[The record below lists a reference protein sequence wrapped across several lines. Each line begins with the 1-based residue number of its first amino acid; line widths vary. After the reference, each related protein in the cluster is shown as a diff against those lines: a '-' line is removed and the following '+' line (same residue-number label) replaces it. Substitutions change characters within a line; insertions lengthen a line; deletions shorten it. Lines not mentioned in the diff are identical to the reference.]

1 MAFKGL
7 RQLLTD
13 QGSEYRVLR
22 FGKDRPEGG
31 DSGQPFIQ
39 QKLPPAEKP
48 LESSWPDFLIR
59 DPKNAINN
67 RVDDLERI
75 GKFLITPAGLQ
86 FIAKQE
92 LLSLQNPIVPGRPNR
107 TNPVAGLYY
116 PYMTLGQ
123 VGLSGTGIHIEKQ
136 GASPIFDNKVEYATQ
151 YPLRFS
157 EENANRLVLLYEST
171 ISGNGLSS
179 AQQLNAAKVGVS
191 TNSNFL
197 LSYLG
202 GPNVGIN
209 GKTTIGFAS
218 DRRSP
223 EEMREIISESLT
235 RSKDAVALTTIDFTG
250 SLGVSKQAV
259 KLGYASDQASRI
271 VGLGAQRFPIS
282 NQDYLD
288 EAAPNTNL
296 YYRDLQ
302 PNGKFSKVKV
312 SQAKTN
318 ALGVFTLPQQ
328 ELLARTP
335 IGRTGETSLSNI
347 RDFRSDILEVFT
359 TPQDKILQDQLGLY
373 SFDYLSAT
381 VNREQRVGLGNPG
394 KRTRRRGKLTEY
406 DNATVD
412 RINMLPLYY
421 DNIVLDPN
429 VLTRDLVKFR
439 FEVIDNANPT
449 FSTFIHFRAFLGAI
463 TDNFKADWQ
472 TTKYIGRG
480 ENFYNY
486 TGFSR
491 DISFSFKVHP
501 QSRAEMKSIY
511 QKLQFLASSLAPD
524 YTNGYMKGNLVRL
537 TIGDYLYIVPGFI
550 SSLTYNI
557 PEEAPWE
564 ISLTE
569 PEGGVDTG
577 TMETPKLFEVNVS
590 FTPIHDFVPQVGNN
604 KETALITPARATN
617 AYLDKN
623 IGTNVGIN
631 NKTYD
636 FNITHD
642 EKSGN
647 FTFNSGSTGIVNGKD
662 TVEAIN
668 LRPFATGELYGVI
681 PSPTPST
688 RKVTVEVGELV
699 TPRNSPDFGFP
710 ERG

>member
-171 ISGNGLSS
+171 ISGNGLSL

-218 DRRSP
+218 DRLSP
-223 EEMREIISESLT
+223 ELMQQKIAT
-235 RSKDAVALTTIDFTG
+235 ALTG
-250 SLGVSKQAV
+250 SFNKTRLPLNSNDLVRITSKGVSQKSGQ
-259 KLGYASDQASRI
+259 LGYVDISTGNLDLIDLNNTDFLGQNSVYTLGNTFPDMNIANTTGKGAFTFTQKQLIDQESFI
-271 VGLGAQRFPIS
+271 LS
-282 NQDYLD
+282 
-288 EAAPNTNL
+288 
-296 YYRDLQ
+296 
-302 PNGKFSKVKV
+302 GKSI
-312 SQAKTN
+312 
-318 ALGVFTLPQQ
+318 PQ
-328 ELLARTP
+328 
-335 IGRTGETSLSNI
+335 
-347 RDFRSDILEVFT
+347 DFRRAII
-359 TPQDKILQDQLGLY
+359 QDSANKNKIPDSLGLY
-373 SFDYLSAT
+373 SFDYQSAT
-381 VNREQRVGLGNPG
+381 INREQRIGLGNPG
-394 KRTRRRGKLTEY
+394 KRNRDRSKLTNY

-412 RINMLPLYY
+412 RINILPLYK
-421 DNIVLDPN
+421 DRVVLDP
-429 VLTRDLVKFR
+429 VVTTRDLIKFR
-439 FEVIDNANPT
+439 FEVIDNNDPGA
-449 FSTFIHFRAFLGAI
+449 STFIHFRAFLGAI
-463 TDNFKADWQ
+463 TDNFKADWNA
-472 TTKYIGRG
+472 TKYIGRA
-480 ENFYNY
+480 ESFYNY
-486 TGFSR
+486 SGFSR
-491 DISFSFKVHP
+491 DISFSFQVAA

-511 QKLQFLASSLAPD
+511 QKLNYLASSLAPD
-524 YTNGYMKGNLVRL
+524 YGQQDKGYMKGNLIRL
-537 TIGDYLYIVPGFI
+537 TVGDLYYSLPGFI
-550 SSLTYNI
+550 PSLTYNI
-557 PEEAPWE
+557 PEEASWE
-564 ISLTE
+564 IAFSS
-569 PEGGVDTG
+569 PEGGEDTG
-577 TMETPKLFEVNVS
+577 LMETPKYFEVNIS
-590 FTPIHDFVPQVGNN
+590 FTPIHDFVPRIGQTSA
-604 KETALITPARATN
+604 TAFITPVGLKRTQGNSYLDDAKIYETKNASLKDSANIYGLEKAIELAKTATEIDPSNLEPYATN
-617 AYLDKN
+617 QPKPPIQVPTAP
-623 IGTNVGIN
+623 GGQTNFAGNSSVSN
-631 NKTYD
+631 N
-636 FNITHD
+636 
-642 EKSGN
+642 
-647 FTFNSGSTGIVNGKD
+647 
-662 TVEAIN
+662 AQP
-668 LRPFATGELYGVI
+668 L
-681 PSPTPST
+681 
-688 RKVTVEVGELV
+688 
-699 TPRNSPDFGFP
+699 FP
-710 ERG
+710 